1 MFNTLIK
8 LLINHNN
15 HRKSFWAVLV
25 LFTLTV
31 TRKQLNQLLKMF
43 FWQKSRYKC
52 FVSSLMSFFSFRN
65 VANLLGNRLSVPN
78 AALGGQGMSS
88 LNIKAEPTD
97 RDTSSP
103 NSHSSISPTSPYQV
117 QRRLTP
123 SRDEVDKDGAVK
135 RPRLDGSVAAAYGLR

>member
-1 MFNTLIK
+1 MG
-8 LLINHNN
+8 
-15 HRKSFWAVLV
+15 SFGPFYPVSQQKTAQPTAKKV
-25 LFTLTV
+25 
-31 TRKQLNQLLKMF
+31 
-43 FWQKSRYKC
+43 FWQKSRYKWVKC
-52 FVSSLMSFFSFRN
+52 LISSLISFFWLRN

-123 SRDEVDKDGAVK
+123 SRDEVDKDGTVK
-135 RPRLDGSVAAAYGLR
+135 RPRLDGSVVATYGLR

>member
-1 MFNTLIK
+1 MG
-8 LLINHNN
+8 
-15 HRKSFWAVLV
+15 SFGPFYPDSHQKTAQPASKNV
-25 LFTLTV
+25 
-31 TRKQLNQLLKMF
+31 
-43 FWQKSRYKC
+43 FWQKSRYKWVKC
-52 FVSSLMSFFSFRN
+52 FISSLISFFSLRN

-123 SRDEVDKDGAVK
+123 SRDDVDKDGAVK

>member
-1 MFNTLIK
+1 MG
-8 LLINHNN
+8 
-15 HRKSFWAVLV
+15 SFGP
-25 LFTLTV
+25 FYPDSHQKTV
-31 TRKQLNQLLKMF
+31 QPVSKNV
-43 FWQKSRYKC
+43 FWQKSRYKWVKR
-52 FVSSLMSFFSFRN
+52 FISSLISIFSLRN

-123 SRDEVDKDGAVK
+123 SRDDIDKDGAVK
-135 RPRLDGSVAAAYGLR
+135 RPRLDGSVAATYGLR